1 MFNYSIFF
9 NKTIKKF
16 LDRKCSNFYMF
27 LKSINNKFI
36 NNTLDLGTK
45 LETFNN
51 YKIFFYKVNK
61 KLHLKKIRLDNNG
74 IIIYKEKFTN
84 LWFLRSNENI
94 IFYIKKKDLENFL
107 KRIYDTSYTFLIY
120 ETSFHCIC
128 FCTSHYTYQMDDILK
143 NIFLD
148 YCDKRIWVVSIDF
161 YSNFIILN
169 DGVFIDKEVQVK
181 KERDKMFTWKRNEND
196 ENKDIKL
203 KVDIILKYLIHS
215 KHLPNH
221 YFPINT

>member
-1 MFNYSIFF
+1 
-9 NKTIKKF
+9 
-16 LDRKCSNFYMF
+16 MF

-94 IFYIKKKDLENFL
+94 IFYIK
-107 KRIYDTSYTFLIY
+107 ICLI
-120 ETSFHCIC
+120 
-128 FCTSHYTYQMDDILK
+128 Q
-143 NIFLD
+143 
-148 YCDKRIWVVSIDF
+148 
-161 YSNFIILN
+161 FII
-169 DGVFIDKEVQVK
+169 FIS
-181 KERDKMFTWKRNEND
+181 
-196 ENKDIKL
+196 
-203 KVDIILKYLIHS
+203 II
-215 KHLPNH
+215 
-221 YFPINT
+221 